1 MDDGR
6 MKSRYRTWRYW
17 RDEWVKPLLY
27 ALIIAL
33 FIRTFLAQPFKIPT
47 SSMVPTFKP
56 GDRIFV
62 NKFIYGAK
70 IPYTSIRLIKVREP
84 ERGDIIVFRSPV
96 EKNKFLVKRLIGK
109 PGDTVEIKN
118 RHLWINGEPLRDPL
132 ILNKIVYY
140 NRGDYG
146 KAAKPVTVPEGSYFA
161 LGDNSLNSV
170 DSRYWGFIP
179 DKNVEGKVFLIHWP
193 IRRIRIVK

>member
-1 MDDGR
+1 MNT
-6 MKSRYRTWRYW
+6 RYKTWAYW
-17 RDEWVKPLLY
+17 RDEWVKPVIF

-33 FIRTFLAQPFKIPT
+33 FIRTFIVQPFKIPS

-70 IPYTSIRLIKVREP
+70 IPFTDMRLPKLRNP

-96 EKNKFLVKRLIGK
+96 EPNKYLVKRLIGK
-109 PGDTVEIKN
+109 PGDVVEIKD
-118 RHLWINGEPLRDPL
+118 HHIWIDGKPLEMPL
-132 ILNKIVYY
+132 SIKGTIYY
-140 NRGDYG
+140 NRSEYG
-146 KAAKPVTVPEGSYFA
+146 KSGKTIKVPTDSYYA

-170 DSRYWGFIP
+170 DSRYWGFVP
-179 DKNVEGKVFLIHWP
+179 MKNLAGKVFIIHWP
-193 IRRIRIVK
+193 PNRIRIIK